1 MPFFLRGALLA
12 AALTIPVSAALA
24 EPLSLEYAIAR
35 AIAATPLERAGDAAA
50 DAARAARM
58 QAGVRPNPSITV
70 EGENLVGSGTYNVLR
85 QAEITATYSQPL
97 EARAKR
103 EARVALA
110 DRELGVVA
118 ATRRLM
124 RLELAA
130 TVQRAFLD
138 VQIADATVA
147 VAETRLGVER
157 EMQRE
162 ALRRVRGY
170 KDPLFVETRASAR
183 VSQARIALDEAR
195 AKAAGARIGL
205 ATLVG
210 ADPAQL
216 TLTGE
221 LLAEPAASVRLVA
234 ETALA
239 EAELA
244 RADAAVT
251 VEATRRRQ
259 DWVVNGGAR
268 YLRGTDDV
276 ALVGGVTIPL
286 GRFDRNQGNI
296 ARVQAERQRLVF
308 IAEAQRLERLRRS
321 AVLGAEGA
329 AVRRRAI
336 AIVIEVYPQTT
347 KTLQQVRAGY
357 ARGGFTFRD
366 MQDAADAIIQAQA
379 EWLDAVTRYRDLRTD
394 YDRLTGRFDTDT
406 GSRP

>member
-1 MPFFLRGALLA
+1 MPFFLRGTLLA

-321 AVLGAEGA
+321 AVLGAEAA